1 LETIVALR
9 PDIVVMTDD
18 GNTEAFRNRLNTLGI
33 KTCIFWARRLSELSD
48 GIKELGKTL
57 GAEERAAEKA
67 ERIERFIPV
76 WKEAAEFM
84 LIAAGVTVD
93 RSDIIPLFDEPETI
107 QPVTEAN
114 ITQTRVNSGVPL
126 VTALREE
133 GWSKSKLEQL
143 NKDILE
149 AKTQQTS
156 MAAAILEKMRDEEAQ
171 NNPPIE

>member
-1 LETIVALR
+1 MES
-9 PDIVVMTDD
+9 P
-18 GNTEAFRNRLNTLGI
+18 LN
-33 KTCIFWARRLSELSD
+33 KKVS
-48 GIKELGKTL
+48 
-57 GAEERAAEKA
+57 